1 MMRRKN
7 VGTEDEGKKGLV
19 RKFLKSQSGELGI
32 QQIAATVAVI
42 VVIGFIILAVKDN
55 MDGWIGQLWTMFK
68 EKLDTMIQ

>member
-1 MMRRKN
+1 MRRKN
-7 VGTEDEGKKGLV
+7 VGTKDEGKKGLV
-19 RKFLKSQSGELGI
+19 WKLLKSQSGELGI

-55 MDGWIGQLWTMFK
+55 MPGWITELWGMFK